1 MGVKLMTGA
10 TGEQNIQAADD
21 RECLAGITGLDS
33 YVFPTGNKLKATLAD
48 ANTVT
53 IGTGA
58 GSLQG
63 SRFRCSTTT
72 TVTIQSGTQSQ
83 FRHDIIG
90 LHFSR
95 ENSGREG
102 LEFRVLT
109 GKPASSEGAAA
120 DPAYTAGNLLKGDAE
135 AFMPL
140 YRVKLSGINAADP
153 EPMFSIL
160 MPLARTVTVD
170 DRLAESSVWC
180 DAANSQRVCLTART
194 ADRARGHALVASD
207 TSMLL
212 YDLDA
217 QKPIWT
223 MRAQHP
229 TYYSSVNSAS
239 LTVTA
244 PHDCVIEVEAWFE
257 RQWGYGGG
265 EATLSILTPAG
276 LESMCAVTGNIYGG
290 NIVGRSLH
298 AFGAFSGAKGGETY
312 TFTCSLNNSGT
323 GLNYGSIIARCFPA

>member
-33 YVFPTGNKLKATLAD
+33 YVFPTGSQLKATLVD

-72 TVTIQSGTQSQ
+72 TVNIQSGTQGQ

-95 ENSGREG
+95 ETSGREG
-102 LEFRVLT
+102 LEFQVLT
-109 GKPASSEGAAA
+109 GKPAASKGAAT
-120 DPAYTAGNLLKGDAE
+120 DPAYTAGDLLKGDAD

-153 EPMFSIL
+153 EPMFSVL
-160 MPLARTVTVD
+160 TPLATLQDSLSHDNTKNKSWNQNNWSIHLQHMFGQLYCLRIQRTY
-170 DRLAESSVWC
+170 
-180 DAANSQRVCLTART
+180 NPF
-194 ADRARGHALVASD
+194 GGASG
-207 TSMLL
+207 T
-212 YDLDA
+212 
-217 QKPIWT
+217 
-223 MRAQHP
+223 
-229 TYYSSVNSAS
+229 
-239 LTVTA
+239 
-244 PHDCVIEVEAWFE
+244 E
-257 RQWGYGGG
+257 
-265 EATLSILTPAG
+265 ILTLNNVHPYDTIELALTG
-276 LESMCAVTGNIYGG
+276 YVATSAVVYGAARIDANGKVIINSPSYGAAVT
-290 NIVGRSLH
+290 IVV
-298 AFGAFSGAKGGETY
+298 SGYVVLG
-312 TFTCSLNNSGT
+312 
-323 GLNYGSIIARCFPA
+323 

>member
-1 MGVKLMTGA
+1 MTGA

-33 YVFPTGNKLKATLAD
+33 YVFPTGSQLKATLVD

-72 TVTIQSGTQSQ
+72 TVNIQSGTQGQ

-95 ENSGREG
+95 ETSGREG
-102 LEFRVLT
+102 LEFQVLT
-109 GKPASSEGAAA
+109 GEPAASEGAAA
-120 DPAYTAGNLLKGDAE
+120 DPAYTAGDLLKGDAE

-160 MPLARTVTVD
+160 TPLATLGDSVT
-170 DRLAESSVWC
+170 
-180 DAANSQRVCLTART
+180 
-194 ADRARGHALVASD
+194 
-207 TSMLL
+207 L
-212 YDLDA
+212 YDT
-217 QKPIWT
+217 KNWSVVRVGMT
-223 MRAQHP
+223 VYVRATQIIAGTPEGIKCPYTIPEGLRPSHAWSAAMVTEFDGADNWYRLLVMP
-229 TYYSSVNSAS
+229 DGTIKVHSVGGDTNNRNHFAS
-239 LTVTA
+239 LSY
-244 PHDCVIEVEAWFE
+244 PI
-257 RQWGYGGG
+257 G
-265 EATLSILTPAG
+265 
-276 LESMCAVTGNIYGG
+276 M
-290 NIVGRSLH
+290 
-298 AFGAFSGAKGGETY
+298 
-312 TFTCSLNNSGT
+312 
-323 GLNYGSIIARCFPA
+323 